1 MFIVGLIGGMYY
13 QSINVND
20 THEMLKTD
28 TNYQTSDDNYNR
40 VKEKVKKHKEE
51 LAVKVKKGTEELK
64 TKVKKGS
71 KDLKEKVSKGRTEM
85 REKVSQIREK
95 LVTKGEP
102 QSQGDN
108 DQLRLLNGIEV
119 RDQEN
124 QIRK

>member
-1 MFIVGLIGGMYY
+1 
-13 QSINVND
+13 
-20 THEMLKTD
+20 MLKND

-102 QSQGDN
+102 QSLGDN
-108 DQLRLLNGIEV
+108 DQQRLLNGIEV